1 MKNMAR
7 DYIRTVTDMERYFY
21 GAGNAMGYSYSGSE
35 LLKADSPMM
44 STTAGTY
51 QAIYGRK
58 VWSQLNQEF
67 NAFSILPKR
76 PWERSGW
83 RVITARPDATIG
95 GGVAENATLPDTSKP
110 TFQHIAA
117 KPKTVV
123 HTFDMSET
131 AMFLADKDDGLGDIR
146 SVLKEEMGKHH
157 AETINLMLCKDAG
170 TVAGNDFESLD
181 RVTGNDGGSTGGTT
195 SMETGADNA
204 TDHCGASDL
213 DIYSID
219 RSANSWS
226 NAAVNC
232 GADVTV
238 ANQRTLSLD
247 HLDSIFQ
254 TTWTQGG
261 NPKVILTGYDTLM
274 RLQQLLQSQQR
285 FMEEKRIT
293 PTYNG
298 VKGVPGVEA
307 GFIVATYNGVPI
319 IPSKDVGKG
328 GPANADGLSKMYFLD
343 TDYMYFSTAIPTQ
356 YFESGIETGDPFA
369 INRLGQE
376 GMYRS
381 MGELWTT
388 FFRGHGS
395 IRDLK

>member
-1 MKNMAR
+1 MAR
-7 DYIRTVTDMERYFY
+7 NYVRTVTDMERYYY
-21 GAGNAMGYSYSGSE
+21 GAGNAMGYSYTGSE
-35 LLKADSPMM
+35 LLKADAPML

-76 PWERSGW
+76 PWDRSGW
-83 RVITARPDATIG
+83 RVITAKPNAGVLHG
-95 GGVAENATLPDTSKP
+95 GIAENGTLPETVKP
-110 TFQHIAA
+110 TFQHVAA
-117 KPKTVV
+117 KPKTIA
-123 HTFDMSET
+123 HSFDMSEV
-131 AMFLADKDDGLGDIR
+131 AIFLADKDDGLGDIR

-157 AETINLMLCKDAG
+157 AEMVNKMLLVDTS
-170 TVAGNDFESLD
+170 TVAGNNFESLD
-181 RVTGNDGGSTGGTT
+181 RITAGDGAGTGLTGLKTTGGN
-195 SMETGADNA
+195 EHVDAA
-204 TDHCGASDL
+204 ADL

-226 NAAVNC
+226 AAEVNC
-232 GADVTV
+232 AAD
-238 ANQRTLSLD
+238 AAAGSRRTLSLD
-247 HLDSIFQ
+247 HLDTIFQ
-254 TTWTQGG
+254 QVWERGG

-274 RLQQLLQSQQR
+274 RLQQLLQAQQR
-285 FMEEKRIT
+285 FMEEKRVT

-298 VKGVPGVEA
+298 VKGVPGIEA

-319 IPSKDVGKG
+319 IPSKDVEK
-328 GPANADGLSKMYFLD
+328 DGLSRMYLLD

-376 GMYRS
+376 GLYRT
-381 MGELWTT
+381 MGEVWTT
-388 FFRGHGS
+388 FFGAQGS
-395 IRDLK
+395 IRDLA

>member
-7 DYIRTVTDMERYFY
+7 NYVRTVTDMERYYY
-21 GAGNAMGYSYSGSE
+21 GAGNAMGYTYTGSE
-35 LLKADSPMM
+35 LLKADSPML

-67 NAFSILPKR
+67 NAFSILPKK
-76 PWERSGW
+76 PWDRSGW
-83 RVITARPDATIG
+83 RVITAKPNAGTLH
-95 GGVAENATLPDTSKP
+95 GGVAENATLPETVKP
-110 TFQHIAA
+110 TFQHVAA
-117 KPKTVV
+117 KPKTIA

-131 AMFLADKDDGLGDIR
+131 AIFLADKDDGMGDIR

-157 AETINLMLCKDAG
+157 AEMINKMLLTDVD
-170 TVAGNDFESLD
+170 TPAGNNYESLD
-181 RVTGNDGGSTGGTT
+181 RITAAFDSSTT
-195 SMETGADNA
+195 STTGMVNTHGDLSAD
-204 TDHCGASDL
+204 DDL

-219 RSANSWS
+219 RENNSWS
-226 NAAVNC
+226 NAELSTNVISNT
-232 GADVTV
+232 VTNRV
-238 ANQRTLSLD
+238 LSLD
-247 HLDSIFQ
+247 HLDDLFQ
-254 TTWTQGG
+254 RVWERGG

-285 FMEEKRIT
+285 FMEEKRVT

-298 VKGVPGVEA
+298 VKGVPGIEA

-319 IPSKDVGKG
+319 IPSKDVQK
-328 GPANADGLSKMYFLD
+328 DTLSRMYLLD

-376 GMYRS
+376 GLYRT
-381 MGELWTT
+381 MGEVWTT
-388 FFRGHGS
+388 FFGAQGQ
-395 IRDLK
+395 IRALK

>member
-1 MKNMAR
+1 MAR
-7 DYIRTVTDMERYFY
+7 DYVRTITDMERYYY

-67 NAFSILPKR
+67 NAFSILPKK
-76 PWERSGW
+76 PWDRSGW
-83 RVITARPDATIG
+83 RVITGRPNSG
-95 GGVAENATLPDTSKP
+95 VVHGGVAENATLPETVKP

-117 KPKTVV
+117 KPKTIA

-131 AMFLADKDDGLGDIR
+131 AIFLADKDDGMGDIR

-157 AETINLMLCKDAG
+157 AEMVNKMLLVDADD
-170 TVAGNDFESLD
+170 VAGNNFESLD
-181 RVTGNDGGSTGGTT
+181 RITASDATMGQDTNWVT
-195 SMETGADNA
+195 AA
-204 TDHCGASDL
+204 ADL

-226 NAAVNC
+226 DAETNLGAA
-232 GADVTV
+232 GADRV
-238 ANQRTLSLD
+238 LSLD
-247 HLDSIFQ
+247 QIDDLFQ
-254 TTWTQGG
+254 KLWVRGG
-261 NPKVILTGYDTLM
+261 NPKVMLTGYDTLM

-285 FMEEKRIT
+285 FMEEKRVT

-298 VKGVPGVEA
+298 VKGVPGMEA
-307 GFIVATYNGVPI
+307 GFIVATYNGIPI
-319 IPSKDVGKG
+319 IPTKDMDD
-328 GPANADGLSKMYFLD
+328 DGNLSKIYYLD
-343 TDYMYFSTAIPTQ
+343 TDYLHFSTAIPTQ

-376 GMYRS
+376 GLYRT
-381 MGELWTT
+381 MGEVWTT
-388 FFRGHGS
+388 FFGAQGS
-395 IRDLK
+395 IRNLK

>member
-7 DYIRTVTDMERYFY
+7 DYIRNITDMERYFY

-35 LLKADSPMM
+35 LLKADAPML

-83 RVITARPDATIG
+83 RVITDRPSFAKG
-95 GGVAENATLPDTSKP
+95 GGVAENATLPDTIK
-110 TFQHIAA
+110 TQFQHIDA

-157 AETINLMLCKDAG
+157 AEHINKMLTQDCD

-181 RVTGNDGGSTGGTT
+181 RITGNDGGATGGLT
-195 SMETGADNA
+195 SLETGAA
-204 TDHCGASDL
+204 AADHCGEGVL

-226 NAAVNC
+226 NAEVNC
-232 GADVTV
+232 GSDQDA
-238 ANQRTLSLD
+238 ANRRTLSLD
-247 HLDSIFQ
+247 HLDTLFQ
-254 TTWTQGG
+254 QIWVRGG

-285 FMEEKRIT
+285 FMEEKRVT

-298 VKGVPGVEA
+298 VKGVPGIEA
-307 GFIVATYNGVPI
+307 GIIVATYNGVPI
-319 IPSKDVGKG
+319 IPSKDVVK
-328 GPANADGLSKMYFLD
+328 DGISRMYFLD
-343 TDYMYFSTAIPTQ
+343 TDYTYFSTAIPTQ

-381 MGELWTT
+381 MGEIWTT
-388 FFRGHGS
+388 FFGGHGS
-395 IRDLK
+395 IRDLQ